1 MKKFL
6 GLAAIIAALGF
17 LFAAAGC
24 SNASDS
30 NNAALLGLLNGTP
43 AQPTTPAQPSTPAP
57 APTELEIPLTL
68 EAIEDG
74 EITFSNPW
82 SALKYKMNDGEFQTL
97 TVKIQA
103 NVQAKQSYE
112 PTYASIQ
119 VKAGDKVSFFA
130 DGSENDI
137 DNGKLMMIQAQKD
150 CYIYGNIMSLVD
162 SSDYKSKTALNDRA
176 AFAMMFRRNKT
187 IKNHSEKKLV
197 LPATTITYACYS
209 RMFEGCAALTSA
221 PDLPAT
227 TLAESCYS
235 GMFSSCEALT
245 SAPALPATTLAQSC
259 YSSMFSSCEAL
270 TTAPALPATS
280 LAKSC
285 YSNMF
290 YNCANLTTAPALPS
304 ATLYEKCYERMFYQC
319 KKLEKAP
326 DLPAKTLVKECYS
339 EMFYECE
346 KLNYIKCLAEDI
358 SASACTSSWLTRTAS
373 TGTFIKNNSA
383 QWHINGQKYNIG
395 GYNITASDGIP
406 ENWTVQTAAPEYN
419 ISTSGISNGTVTAS
433 VNSTNAST
441 AEANATVTLTASP
454 ATGYQLSS
462 IAVTKASGEAVT
474 TSGDGLTRTFTMPAE
489 NITVSATFTQISYS
503 ITKQTM
509 SHGSVTVDTIS
520 TSNATSAAYNT
531 PVILTIKPDTG
542 YELGSISASTASSAI
557 TLSGSGITNGSA
569 RTFSMPAGNVTVS
582 ATFTKINYS
591 ITTSGIAN
599 GTVTAKNSSGQA
611 ITSAT
616 YGQTVTLVIAADKYY
631 DYTADSISVTGVT
644 NLGGSGLTRSFSMP
658 AQNVTVS
665 ATFFTGPT
673 VAATEAKELGDIV
686 LDNGLV
692 VRYADRDKM
701 TASQKSAAVA
711 IIFDAANKKGVG
723 VKIGEDK
730 KWCSDGAGLYNTN
743 EYTVNTDDGAVNK
756 SNAHPHMVTWSEG
769 AYPAFWFAE
778 VENRKGIFNDD
789 NWYLPAE
796 KELNTLYANQETV
809 NNSFDA
815 LGITTKI
822 NELKWMWSSN
832 GFAISLGGNPNVA
845 AFVNGSSGGGG
856 VGKTTELRACS
867 VRKF

>member
-43 AQPTTPAQPSTPAP
+43 A
-57 APTELEIPLTL
+57 PTELEIPLTL

-74 EITFSNPW
+74 KFVFTNPW
-82 SALKYKMNDGEFQTL
+82 STFKYKKNGGEFE
-97 TVKIQA
+97 TVTTTNLGTNRDVAYIEVA
-103 NVQAKQSYE
+103 
-112 PTYASIQ
+112 
-119 VKAGDKVSFFA
+119 AGDKVALYA
-130 DGSENDI
+130 DGSENDSVA
-137 DNGKLMMIQAQKD
+137 GKYFTIVSRKS
-150 CYIYGNIMSLVD
+150 CYVYGNVMSLE
-162 SSDYKSKTALNDRA
+162 SSTDFENLTVVKESS
-176 AFAMMFRRNKT
+176 AFANLFTDYHTPEFIGHQKNK
-187 IKNHSEKKLV
+187 IRSHAK
-197 LPATTITYACYS
+197 IT
-209 RMFEGCAALTSA
+209 LQ
-221 PDLPAT
+221 LPAT
-227 TLAESCYS
+227 TLTESCYES
-235 GMFSSCEALT
+235 MFYECGELER
-245 SAPALPATTLAQSC
+245 APALPATTLASQC
-259 YSSMFSSCEAL
+259 YTGMFMACYKL
-270 TTAPALPATS
+270 QNAP
-280 LAKSC
+280 
-285 YSNMF
+285 
-290 YNCANLTTAPALPS
+290 
-304 ATLYEKCYERMFYQC
+304 E
-319 KKLEKAP
+319 
-326 DLPAKTLVKECYS
+326 LPAKELKEECYYS
-339 EMFYECE
+339 MFMACTS
-346 KLNYIKCLAEDI
+346 LNYIKCLAESGITTDN
-358 SASACTSSWLTRTAS
+358 TSNWT
-373 TGTFIKNNSA
+373 KNV
-383 QWHINGQKYNIG
+383 
-395 GYNITASDGIP
+395 ASDGTFVKANGVDWPTGNSGIP
-406 ENWTVQTAAPEYN
+406 SGWTAQTAVPEYD

-489 NITVSATFTQISYS
+489 NVSVSATFTQISYS

-509 SHGSVTVDTIS
+509 SHGSVTVDTSS

-582 ATFTKINYS
+582 ATFTLINYS

-616 YGQTVTLVIAADKYY
+616 YGQTVTLEIAAANYY
-631 DYTADSISVTGVT
+631 DYTADSISVTGVS
-644 NLGGSGLTRSFSMP
+644 NLGGSGLTRSFTMP

-730 KWCSDGAGLYNTN
+730 KWCSDDAGLYNTN

-756 SNAHPHMVTWSEG
+756 SNAHPHMVVWSAG

-796 KELNTLYANQETV
+796 NELKTLFTNLESV

-815 LGITTKI
+815 LGITSKI
-822 NELKWMWSSN
+822 GNNQWFWSSSC
-832 GFAISLGGNPNVA
+832 FDPSKFPDASQQKAIMVVTPDTSPTW
-845 AFVNGSSGGGG
+845 SGGTA
-856 VGKTTELRACS
+856 KTSEFRACG
-867 VRKF
+867 VRVFN

>member
-43 AQPTTPAQPSTPAP
+43 KQTP

-68 EAIEDG
+68 EAIADG
-74 EITFSNPW
+74 SVSIVNPW
-82 SALKYKMNDGEFQTL
+82 STLKYKINDGELKTL
-97 TVKIQA
+97 TVSVQNNMPAAISKKSASSISSPIQI
-103 NVQAKQSYE
+103 S
-112 PTYASIQ
+112 
-119 VKAGDKVSFFA
+119 AGDKVAFFA
-130 DGSENDI
+130 NGSENDVNNNKYLTI
-137 DNGKLMMIQAQKD
+137 KCSSD
-150 CYIYGNIMSLVD
+150 CYVYGNIMSLLD
-162 SSDYKSKTALNDRA
+162 SSDYKSKTSLTVSG
-176 AFAMMFRRNKT
+176 AFAMMFRNNT
-187 IKNHSEKKLV
+187 HIKNHSEKKLL
-197 LPATTITYACYS
+197 LPATTITSNCYA
-209 RMFEGCAALTSA
+209 RMFEDCSALTSA
-221 PDLPAT
+221 PELPAT
-227 TLAESCYS
+227 TLAEYCYS
-235 GMFSSCEALT
+235 GMFSGCEALT
-245 SAPALPATTLAQSC
+245 SAPALPAKSMAESC
-259 YSSMFSSCEAL
+259 YSSMFHGCANL
-270 TTAPALPATS
+270 AAAPDLPATS

-290 YNCANLTTAPALPS
+290 YKCSNLTTAPALPS
-304 ATLYEKCYERMFYQC
+304 ATLYEKCYEEMFYEC

-326 DLPAKTLVKECYS
+326 ELPAKTLVKECYS
-339 EMFYECE
+339 NMLRGCE
-346 KLNYIKCLAEDI
+346 KLNYVKCLATSI
-358 SASACTSSWLTRTAS
+358 AASDATIDWLYNVS
-373 TGTFIKNNSA
+373 GTGTFIKANGVDWPTGNS
-383 QWHINGQKYNIG
+383 
-395 GYNITASDGIP
+395 GIP
-406 ENWTVQTAAPEYN
+406 TGWTAQTAAPEYN

-433 VNSTNAST
+433 VNSTNASA

-489 NITVSATFTQISYS
+489 NVTVSATFTQISYS

-520 TSNATSAAYNT
+520 TTNATSAAYNT

-542 YELGSISASTASSAI
+542 YELSSISASTSASAI

-569 RTFSMPAGNVTVS
+569 RTFSMPAGNVTIS
-582 ATFTKINYS
+582 ATFTAINYT

-616 YGQTVTLVIAADKYY
+616 YGQTVKLEIAADKYY
-631 DYTADSISVTGVT
+631 DYTADSISVTGVS
-644 NLGGSGLTRSFSMP
+644 NLGGSGLTRTFTMP

-686 LDNGLV
+686 LDDGRV

-756 SNAHPHMVTWSEG
+756 SNAHPHMVVWSAG

-778 VENRKGIFNDD
+778 VENRKGIYDD
-789 NWYLPAE
+789 DKWYLPAE

-822 NELKWMWSSN
+822 NEQKWMWSSN

-845 AFVNGSSGGGG
+845 AFVNGSSGGAG

>member
-43 AQPTTPAQPSTPAP
+43 AQPTTTAQTSTPAP

-74 EITFSNPW
+74 EITLTTPW
-82 SALKYKMNDGEFQTL
+82 STLKYKMNDGELQAP
-97 TVKIQA
+97 TVKIQT

-162 SSDYKSKTALNDRA
+162 SSDYKSKTALNARA
-176 AFAMMFRRNKT
+176 AFAMLFRRNKT

-197 LPATTITYACYS
+197 LPATTLTYGCYA

-227 TLAESCYS
+227 TLAEYCYS

-245 SAPALPATTLAQSC
+245 TAPALPAKSMAESC
-259 YSSMFSSCEAL
+259 YSSMFHGCANL
-270 TTAPALPATS
+270 AAAPDLPATS

-304 ATLYEKCYERMFYQC
+304 ATLYEKCYERMFYEC

-339 EMFYECE
+339 EMFRGCE
-346 KLNYIKCLAEDI
+346 KLNYIKCLATSI
-358 SASACTSSWLTRTAS
+358 AASEATISWLSNVSA
-373 TGTFIKNNSA
+373 TGTFVKANGVDWPTGNS
-383 QWHINGQKYNIG
+383 
-395 GYNITASDGIP
+395 GIP
-406 ENWTVQTAAPEYN
+406 SGWTVQTAAPEYN

-433 VNSTNAST
+433 VNSKNAST

-489 NITVSATFTQISYS
+489 NVSVSATFTQISYS

-509 SHGSVTVDTIS
+509 SHGSVTVDTSS

-569 RTFSMPAGNVTVS
+569 RTFSMPADNVTIS
-582 ATFTKINYS
+582 ATFTAINYT

-616 YGQTVTLVIAADKYY
+616 YGQTVTLVIAAANYY
-631 DYTADSISVTGVT
+631 EYTADSISVTGVS
-644 NLGGSGLTRSFSMP
+644 NLGGSGLTRTFTMP

-756 SNAHPHMVTWSEG
+756 SNAHPHMVVWSAG